1 MRRYIEFPL
10 DEGGFIMVE
19 IDEPEPD
26 GGLVKASRESAMIE
40 RSQLNFDQALDKVR
54 PAANAIIGKLR
65 KLSDPPDEIEVE
77 FGLKM
82 SAEAGAVVAAP
93 ASKPIIRSRSSGRGR
108 KVNHP
113 KTRLRRCISTASTL
127 FFGNC
132 PGRF

>member
-1 MRRYIEFPL
+1 
-10 DEGGFIMVE
+10 MVE

-82 SAEAGAVVAAP
+82 SAEAGAVVAAAGIEANYTVTLKWKRP
-93 ASKPIIRSRSSGRGR
+93 ESKPSEN
-108 KVNHP
+108 KVEAVH
-113 KTRLRRCISTASTL
+113 
-127 FFGNC
+127 
-132 PGRF
+132 